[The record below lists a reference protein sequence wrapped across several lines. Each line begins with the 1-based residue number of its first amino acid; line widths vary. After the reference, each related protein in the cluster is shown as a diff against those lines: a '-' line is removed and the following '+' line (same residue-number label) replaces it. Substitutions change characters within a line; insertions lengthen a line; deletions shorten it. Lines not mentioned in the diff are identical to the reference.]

1 MRQAS
6 AELFPTNEPIP
17 ASQMIGR
24 EQDVNE
30 LTSRLEN
37 GLHLWLAGPRR
48 TGKTSVCDAVLTRCE
63 ADGHYIAK
71 VDLFRV
77 GDAAELAETLAV
89 QVIRNR
95 SAAHRLVRATR
106 KAGRAALSAAQATAV
121 LKLGQELGE
130 GVEIALSPGLA
141 AEEPQRALDAALR
154 LPEAVAKADRRRLVL
169 FFDEFQEV
177 AADRKPYGDPDA
189 VTKRMRAIFQRTSSV
204 SYLFAGSVEHVMRD
218 LFGPSDRAFSGFGE
232 FYELGAID
240 DDAWRKGLVERY
252 AVDGCRIAD
261 PALGRLIELGAGH
274 PRATMLVAQQ
284 AHLMSVQLETTTIS
298 ADLVELAFQ
307 RAIAGDRPTMEQTVE
322 GIRRLHRQALAVAR
336 GLATG
341 HPPQSRLHPGV
352 RDRVLKR
359 LQHAGVVEHVARGDW
374 RIINPLLKAYLAE
387 LDPLRP

>member
-24 EQDVNE
+24 EQDVRRAHQPARE
-30 LTSRLEN
+30 RAAPVAGGAEAHGQDERLRR
-37 GLHLWLAGPRR
+37 GAHALPGRRALHR
-48 TGKTSVCDAVLTRCE
+48 
-63 ADGHYIAK
+63 K

-141 AEEPQRALDAALR
+141 AEEPQKALDAALR
-154 LPEAVAKADRRRLVL
+154 LPEAVAKADRKRLVL

-189 VTKRMRAIFQRTSSV
+189 
-204 SYLFAGSVEHVMRD
+204 RD
-218 LFGPSDRAFSGFGE
+218 
-232 FYELGAID
+232 
-240 DDAWRKGLVERY
+240 
-252 AVDGCRIAD
+252 
-261 PALGRLIELGAGH
+261 
-274 PRATMLVAQQ
+274 Q
-284 AHLMSVQLETTTIS
+284 AHASHLPAHLERQLP
-298 ADLVELAFQ
+298 VRRQ
-307 RAIAGDRPTMEQTVE
+307 RRARDAGPVRPERPGLQ
-322 GIRRLHRQALAVAR
+322 RLR
-336 GLATG
+336 
-341 HPPQSRLHPGV
+341 
-352 RDRVLKR
+352 RVLR
-359 LQHAGVVEHVARGDW
+359 ARGD
-374 RIINPLLKAYLAE
+374 RRGCVEEGPGRA
-387 LDPLRP
+387 LRRGRLPDRATRPSVA